1 MRQPTES
8 VSTYVAELRS
18 LIEFCGFPAGEASDK
33 MLRDRLVCGI
43 NNPGIQRRLLS
54 EDNLDFK
61 KAYDLAL
68 AMEAAAK
75 NSRTLQQAS
84 NSPSIETPVEDVRKI
99 RKQFTSSK
107 HPQSRTQ
114 TATTSAGTCTRCG
127 ARNHPASRCKYRT
140 AKCYNCSKVGH
151 IASVCR
157 SRPPVHREDRSK
169 DVKSLGSSIVT
180 PDSSIKDNTYSLFSL
195 PSTDHTRHPI
205 TLNVKLDGIPHL
217 LELDTG
223 ASVSLISQSTFRK
236 MWPDRNVQP
245 SSVTLKTYTGESVC
259 VLGSVQ
265 VKVEH
270 GSTVA
275 ELPLLVTKMNGAS
288 LIGRNWLNH
297 LQLSVNSINQL

>member
-1 MRQPTES
+1 M
-8 VSTYVAELRS
+8 STYVAELRS

-114 TATTSAGTCTRCG
+114 TATTSAGTYMRCG
-127 ARNHPASRCKYRT
+127 ARNHPAARCKYRT

-157 SRPPVHREDRSK
+157 SRPPVYREDRSK

-180 PDSSIKDNTYSLFSL
+180 PGLSLKDNTYSLFSL

-205 TLNVKLDGIPHL
+205 TLNVKLDGIPHFM
-217 LELDTG
+217 ELDTG
-223 ASVSLISQSTFRK
+223 ASVSLISQSGARHRCIRISYL
-236 MWPDRNVQP
+236 PVYLPQNV
-245 SSVTLKTYTGESVC
+245 
-259 VLGSVQ
+259 
-265 VKVEH
+265 
-270 GSTVA
+270 A
-275 ELPLLVTKMNGAS
+275 
-288 LIGRNWLNH
+288 
-297 LQLSVNSINQL
+297 